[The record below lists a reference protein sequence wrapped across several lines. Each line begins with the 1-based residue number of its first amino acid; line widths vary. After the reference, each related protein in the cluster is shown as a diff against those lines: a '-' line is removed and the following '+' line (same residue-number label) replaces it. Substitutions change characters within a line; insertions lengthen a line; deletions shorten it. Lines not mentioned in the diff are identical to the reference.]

1 MHRLLAPVESVWLDA
16 VRAVAADHRFASF
29 DEPARLGASV
39 ARLSVVYNDPTR
51 SDLRSAETAL
61 LEARLGFSLVR
72 DLPKVTTA
80 VRELCDAGLLRVRG
94 APLRVLDLGAGLGA
108 STFGLVRA
116 LAIAGES
123 GTVDAVLVDD
133 NQRALAL
140 AADVAR
146 VIGKKIDIQLHVR
159 TAVGNAASHTS
170 PERFDVILLGQM
182 VSELDCALA
191 PDARASRHAAWIAR
205 LLQDCL
211 EGDGFLLIVEPALRE
226 RTRHLHAVRDAL
238 MGEPGEPSVTLFAP
252 CLQRQACP
260 MLANPHDWC
269 HEDLPVNLPDP
280 LIPVARA
287 AGLRF
292 EGLTYSYLVL
302 RRDGVTLRGRLGSR
316 APGLA
321 RVVSAPL
328 VTKVKRE
335 WFLCGDAMTNGEL
348 TSAKTKAMR
357 LDRERAPHNV
367 AWDDA
372 RRGDIL
378 AFDPALDSERPRLA
392 KGGTVTQVQ
401 ASFDTQP

>member
-16 VRAVAADHRFASF
+16 VRAVAAAHGFASV
-29 DEPARLGASV
+29 DAPARLGASV
-39 ARLSVVYNDPTR
+39 ARLSAVYNDPTR
-51 SDLRSAETAL
+51 ADLHSVDVAL

-80 VRELCDAGLLRVRG
+80 VRELVDAGLLRLREK
-94 APLRVLDLGAGLGA
+94 PLRVLDLGAGLGA
-108 STFGLVRA
+108 STLGLVRA

-133 NQRALAL
+133 NKRALAL
-140 AADVAR
+140 ATDVAR
-146 VIGKKIDIQLHVR
+146 AIGKNIDIQLHVR
-159 TAVGNAASHTS
+159 TIVENAASYTGHD
-170 PERFDVILLGQM
+170 RFDVILLGQV
-182 VSELDCALA
+182 VSELDNALA
-191 PDARASRHAAWIAR
+191 PEARVQKHAAWITR
-205 LLQDCL
+205 LMQNSLAD
-211 EGDGFLLIVEPALRE
+211 DGVLLVVEPALRD

-238 MGEPGEPSVTLFAP
+238 MTAGSVTLFAP
-252 CLQRQACP
+252 CLHHQACP

-292 EGLTYSYLVL
+292 EGLTYSYLAL
-302 RRDGVTLRGRLGSR
+302 RRDGVTLRSRLESR
-316 APGLA
+316 APGLG

-328 VTKVKRE
+328 VTKGKRE

-348 TSAKTKAMR
+348 GSGKIKAMR
-357 LDRERAPHNV
+357 LDRERAPHNL

-372 RRGDIL
+372 NRGDIL
-378 AFDPALDSERPRLA
+378 AFDPVLDKERPRLA
-392 KGGTVTQVQ
+392 KNGTVKRAGFV
-401 ASFDTQP
+401 